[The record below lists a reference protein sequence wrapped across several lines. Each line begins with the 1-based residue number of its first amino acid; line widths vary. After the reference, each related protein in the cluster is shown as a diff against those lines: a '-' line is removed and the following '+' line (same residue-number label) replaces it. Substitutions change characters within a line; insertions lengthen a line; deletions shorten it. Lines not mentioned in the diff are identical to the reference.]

1 MPSLSE
7 RLGQGD
13 SILLDGATGTE
24 LQRRHLPTPLPLWS
38 AAALINQPDAVRQIH
53 LDYLAAGAD
62 ILTTNTFRTYRRTL
76 ARAGLGDRAQ
86 TLTYRAV
93 TLAIQARRDA
103 GLRSS
108 VWIAGSMSPLEDC
121 YAPHLTPSQ
130 AECDEEHGEMAQY
143 LAAAGVDII
152 LVETMNTI
160 REAVAAAA
168 AAVRTR
174 LPFMVSFVCGD
185 DRRLLSG
192 ETLADAAAA
201 IEPLGPLALMVNCM
215 STPAVLPALQALRA
229 ATDRPIGAYANIGHS
244 QPDWGWNFS
253 EDISVEAYGRHA
265 RNWLAVGAQI
275 VGGCCG
281 TTPAHIA
288 VLADVIYEHLDVK
301 QHQPVRDQVLSTA

>member
-13 SILLDGATGTE
+13 CILLDGATGTE
-24 LQRRHLPTPLPLWS
+24 LQRRHIPTPLPLWS
-38 AAALINQPDAVRQIH
+38 AAALIHHPEAVRQIH

-76 ARAGLGDRAQ
+76 ARVGLGDRAQ

-103 GLRSS
+103 GLRNS

-121 YAPHLTPSQ
+121 YSPHLVPSA
-130 AECDEEHGEMAQY
+130 AECEVEHHEMAQY

-160 REAVAAAA
+160 REAVAAATA
-168 AAVRTR
+168 AQRTR
-174 LPFMVSFVCGD
+174 LPFMVSFVCGP

-192 ETLADAAAA
+192 ESLAEAVAALA
-201 IEPLGPLALMVNCM
+201 PLEPLALMINCM
-215 STPAVLPALQALRA
+215 STSAVLQALQELRV
-229 ATDRPIGAYANIGHS
+229 ATDLPIGAYANIGHAQS
-244 QPDWGWNFS
+244 GWGWDFS
-253 EDISVEAYGRHA
+253 EDISADAYGRHV
-265 RNWLAVGAQI
+265 RSWLAIGARL

-288 VLADVIYEHLDVK
+288 VLADVIYDYLA
-301 QHQPVRDQVLSTA
+301 LSRQTANDRELSVA

>member
-13 SILLDGATGTE
+13 CILLDGATGTE
-24 LQRRHLPTPLPLWS
+24 LQRRHIPTPLPLWS
-38 AAALINQPDAVRQIH
+38 AAALIHHPEAVRQIH

-76 ARAGLGDRAQ
+76 ARVGLGDRAQ

-103 GLRSS
+103 GLRNS

-121 YAPHLTPSQ
+121 YSPHLVPSP
-130 AECDEEHGEMAQY
+130 AECEVEHHEMAQY
-143 LAAAGVDII
+143 LAAAGVDVI

-160 REAVAAAA
+160 REAVAAASA
-168 AAVRTR
+168 AQRTR
-174 LPFMVSFVCGD
+174 LPFMVSFVCGP

-192 ETLADAAAA
+192 ESLAEAVAALA
-201 IEPLGPLALMVNCM
+201 PLEPLALMINCM
-215 STPAVLPALQALRA
+215 STAAVLQALQELRA
-229 ATDRPIGAYANIGHS
+229 ATDLPIGAYANIGHAQS
-244 QPDWGWNFS
+244 GWGWDFS
-253 EDISVEAYGRHA
+253 EDISADAYGRHV
-265 RNWLAVGAQI
+265 RSWLAIGARL

-288 VLADVIYEHLDVK
+288 VLADVIYDYLA
-301 QHQPVRDQVLSTA
+301 LSRQTANDRELSIA